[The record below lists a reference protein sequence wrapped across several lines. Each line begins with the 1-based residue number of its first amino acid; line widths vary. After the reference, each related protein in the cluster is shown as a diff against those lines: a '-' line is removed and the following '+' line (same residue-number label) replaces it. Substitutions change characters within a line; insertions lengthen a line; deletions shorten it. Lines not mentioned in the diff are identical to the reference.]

1 MSEKLSC
8 PVHQFLIDSS
18 TLDPD
23 QLRQVATELPEIA
36 YRYSM
41 AIADYKI
48 KVEQIEEELL
58 VVSTVICQRSRT
70 SLPASATEKRVM
82 EFAILDPQYQKK
94 QKELLAAKLNLERL
108 KAALKAL
115 EMKSSTLPVLL
126 GHNNKILGMD
136 RPQYQ

>member
-1 MSEKLSC
+1 MLEKPSC
-8 PVHQFLIDSS
+8 PVHKFLIDSS

-58 VVSTVICQRSRT
+58 VVSTVICQRNRL